1 MPRRIDAARSFLL
14 PLTRRS
20 AVTLGVAVCLG
31 AGVATSSAQMQVKPV
46 TPAAAPSAGAGPQP
60 GSGGQPVQP
69 GQPGTGALGAPAAPG
84 GAGAMPTVPPPAGL
98 PARADAG
105 AGIRVLLIPQQET
118 TVVSQLVGQ
127 VNRLGGDIGSSIN
140 KGVPLVTFECSE
152 LEAKLKMSD
161 AELASAREQHQAKVR
176 LQGLNAAGEVE
187 VSLAAAA
194 VEKARAQIDVSKAQ
208 LKQCVIPA
216 PFAGRIVK
224 LHVRQFQGVTAGQ
237 PLVDLVSGGPLK
249 VKLNAPSRWLAWL
262 KNGTTFD
269 IRIDETGK
277 TYPAVVSAINGRV
290 DAVSQSIELEARV
303 NGSFPELLAGMSGNA
318 DFPQA
323 R

>member
-1 MPRRIDAARSFLL
+1 MPRSQKIAVRQGAPRPAAAL
-14 PLTRRS
+14 
-20 AVTLGVAVCLG
+20 VAAFCLG
-31 AGVATSSAQMQVKPV
+31 AAGVFGVASFASAQMQVKPAAPQ
-46 TPAAAPSAGAGPQP
+46 PAAPKPAAPQPAGPAG
-60 GSGGQPVQP
+60 GSASQ
-69 GQPGTGALGAPAAPG
+69 APAA
-84 GAGAMPTVPPPAGL
+84 GATSAMPTVPPPAGL
-98 PARADAG
+98 PANDAG
-105 AGIRVLLIPQQET
+105 SGIRVLLIPQQET
-118 TVVSQLVGQ
+118 TVVSQIVGQ
-127 VNRLGGDIGSSIN
+127 INRLGGDLGAAVNKGSS
-140 KGVPLVTFECSE
+140 LVVFDCSE
-152 LEAKLKMSD
+152 LDARLKMSE

-187 VSLAAAA
+187 VSMAAAA

-249 VKLNAPSRWLAWL
+249 VKLNAPSRWLSWL
-262 KNGTTFD
+262 KNGTKFEV
-269 IRIDETGK
+269 RIDETGK

-290 DAVSQSIELEARV
+290 DAVSQSIELEGRV
-303 NGSFPELLAGMSGNA
+303 GGTFPELLAGMSGNA
-318 DFPQA
+318 VFSQA